1 MIIKSKQAF
10 AISIKILAICC
21 LFSCKDSNQ
30 PTQLLTET
38 AQQNLMAVDSK
49 NDDQAKLKERAD
61 AGDANAQRELGT
73 RLLASE
79 KAEDKTDGLNLIK
92 KAATQGNTEAQN
104 QLGNLFFAS
113 LTVSQNKEEAF
124 KWYLKAAEQGFTS
137 AQNMIYYMLSAGDGT
152 EIDKEKAFFWQK
164 SPLYLAMPQDNSI
177 LESHILMAME
187 LRRIHKKE
195 RSGS

>member
-10 AISIKILAICC
+10 LILIKILAISC

-30 PTQLLTET
+30 PPQLLTET

-49 NDDQAKLKERAD
+49 NDGQAKLKERAD

-92 KAATQGNTEAQN
+92 KAATQGNAEAQN

-137 AQNMIYYMLSAGDGT
+137 AQNMIHYMEPKL
-152 EIDKEKAFFWQK
+152 IRRRHFFGQK
-164 SPLYLAMPQDNSI
+164 NPLYLAMPQDNSI

-187 LRRIHKKE
+187 LRKIHKKE